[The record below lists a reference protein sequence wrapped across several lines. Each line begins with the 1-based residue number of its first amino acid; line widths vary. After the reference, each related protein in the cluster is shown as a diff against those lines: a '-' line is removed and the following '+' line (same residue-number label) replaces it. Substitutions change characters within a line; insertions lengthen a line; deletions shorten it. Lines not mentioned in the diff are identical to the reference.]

1 MSQRDDSLNMFLSLR
16 VKDEDKDNSHGDKQ
30 ELVKEGGRMK
40 GSCSLVSMLKKG
52 QNIMG
57 GGGFIHSLFKHVTAH
72 FCSNSHFPF
81 AQLLMYNEH

>member
-16 VKDEDKDNSHGDKQ
+16 VKDEDKDNSLGDKQ

-57 GGGFIHSLFKHVTAH
+57 GGYLYIHCLNMSLPIFVQVAV
-72 FCSNSHFPF
+72 F
-81 AQLLMYNEH
+81 LLLNY